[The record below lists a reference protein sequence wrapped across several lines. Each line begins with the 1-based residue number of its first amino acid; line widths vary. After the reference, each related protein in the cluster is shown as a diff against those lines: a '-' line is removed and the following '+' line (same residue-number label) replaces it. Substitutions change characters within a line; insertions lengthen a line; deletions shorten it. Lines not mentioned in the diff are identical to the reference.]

1 MGLQTS
7 DFFLLLP
14 TIGGTFSLS
23 PTAKSDL
30 CLKQDFCLLAF
41 FKKGGRERCVL
52 HIQLKCR
59 PSLSLCPASLSSDEY
74 CSFI

>member
-7 DFFLLLP
+7 GFFLLLP

-41 FKKGGRERCVL
+41 RKKGGGRERGVFF
-52 HIQLKCR
+52 I
-59 PSLSLCPASLSSDEY
+59 SS
-74 CSFI
+74 

>member
-7 DFFLLLP
+7 GFFLLLP

-41 FKKGGRERCVL
+41 RKKGGGGKEVC
-52 HIQLKCR
+52 
-59 PSLSLCPASLSSDEY
+59 SSY
-74 CSFI
+74 PVKV